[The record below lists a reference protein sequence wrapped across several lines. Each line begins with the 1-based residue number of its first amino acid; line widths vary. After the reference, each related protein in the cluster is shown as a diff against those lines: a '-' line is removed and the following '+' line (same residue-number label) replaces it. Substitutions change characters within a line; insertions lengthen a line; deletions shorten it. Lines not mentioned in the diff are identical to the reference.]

1 MSVIRKLETRVATAG
16 EGRRGQ
22 WAALATRLNRML
34 FSTQRWPW
42 LVADGAVVLAL
53 YELGFRL
60 SPYGERYHELVSPV
74 FPLSVLFAVAFTV
87 VSLGLGSYDREDRF
101 DYYAIGRNAIVAA
114 VLASGLALAVH
125 YFALYQVIGR
135 LTLAYGAAFA
145 LVGTLSVRTAL
156 TWAVRRHPYRF
167 AVIGASG
174 PIRQVLEEWAGHERQ
189 ARLYELVPWET
200 IFVDPTRPTQGELL
214 QADIAEILVST
225 ERVSDQ
231 EAIEFAL
238 LALRCNVP
246 LTDERTFYT
255 HLFER
260 LPIDEVSKRWV
271 LEQGL
276 ARPQTPVVA
285 AKRAADFCLA
295 AVGLLLASP
304 LLIAI
309 AASIKLTSSGPI
321 LFIQDRQ
328 GRYNQPF
335 RMLKFRTMRHDV
347 GDNPAGFTR
356 AKDDRVHRVGRLL
369 RRTHLD
375 ELPQLWNILKGEMS
389 LVGPRPESLE
399 FARQMDARLPL
410 YELRYLVRPGL
421 TGHAQLKQGYAMDT
435 VLDTQAK
442 LAYDLY
448 YLCYYSM
455 RLDVRILLRT
465 ALFLTRGA
473 R

>member
-1 MSVIRKLETRVATAG
+1 VSVIRKVEAQAPAAAEHG
-16 EGRRGQ
+16 RGQ
-22 WAALATRLNRML
+22 LAALATRLNRTL

-42 LVADGAVVLAL
+42 FVADGLVVLVL
-53 YELGFRL
+53 YELGFRI
-60 SPYGERYHELVSPV
+60 SPYGERYDEFVSPL
-74 FPLSVLFAVAFTV
+74 FPLSLLFAMAFTMI
-87 VSLGLGSYDREDRF
+87 SLGLGSYDREDRF
-101 DYYAIGRNAIVAA
+101 DYYAIARNAILAA
-114 VLASGLALAVH
+114 ALASGLALAVH

-145 LVGTLSVRTAL
+145 LVGTIGLRTAL
-156 TWAVRRHPYRF
+156 AWAVQRHPYRF

-174 PIRQVLEEWAGHERQ
+174 PIRHVLEEWARHERQ

-200 IFVDPTRPTQGELL
+200 IFADPMRPTRAELL
-214 QADIAEILVST
+214 RADIAEIVIST
-225 ERVSDQ
+225 QKVSDQ
-231 EAIEFAL
+231 EAVEYAL
-238 LALRCNVP
+238 LGLRCNVP

-276 ARPQTPVVA
+276 ARPQSVVVA
-285 AKRAADFCLA
+285 GKRLADI
-295 AVGLLLASP
+295 VISGIGLVLASP

-309 AASIKLTSSGPI
+309 AAAIRLTSPGPV
-321 LFIQDRQ
+321 LFVQERQ
-328 GRYNQPF
+328 GRFNEPF
-335 RMLKFRTMRHDV
+335 RMLKFRTMRHEPEAERTDFTQ
-347 GDNPAGFTR
+347 AG
-356 AKDDRVHRVGRLL
+356 DDRVHRVGRLL

-375 ELPQLWNILKGEMS
+375 ELPQLWNILRGEMS

-399 FARQMDARLPL
+399 FARAMDAQLPL

-455 RLDVRILLRT
+455 RLDIRILLRT